1 LYFNALNVEDL
12 LQTSSLSDN
21 LGYKSDE
28 LEECV
33 LILHDLY
40 LSRKAASLKAVRE
53 KYKQHKVIV
62 LPFLFVVVKSY
73 YDKLSDLNSLFVT
86 VQICGK
92 LACTTRGTKPLL

>member
-1 LYFNALNVEDL
+1 
-12 LQTSSLSDN
+12 LQTSSLSDS

-40 LSRKAASLKAVRE
+40 LSRRAASLKAVRE

-62 LPFLFVVVKSY
+62 CFTLSVCCIVVKFY
-73 YDKLSDLNSLFVT
+73 YDRLSDLNSLFVT

-92 LACTTRGTKPLL
+92 LACTTRGTKSLL